1 MGILVGN
8 VREGKMSRKEQAIV
22 YLTVEITG
30 VDESEQRWKKKG
42 PLVTLERVAVMSL
55 ANVG

>member
-30 VDESEQRWKKKG
+30 VDESEQRWKK
-42 PLVTLERVAVMSL
+42 
-55 ANVG
+55 NVHW